1 MESVQHQ
8 PYPKQRDLHRL
19 FISMVPTFPYYY
31 HRDKMMHGH
40 DDTDDCEA
48 DDDDTST
55 HWHECRQG
63 ECMNVL
69 VWDVS
74 RQSVVSSLV
83 AVYKV
88 EL

>member
-1 MESVQHQ
+1 
-8 PYPKQRDLHRL
+8 
-19 FISMVPTFPYYY
+19 MVPTFPYYY
-31 HRDKMMHGH
+31 HRDKMMV
-40 DDTDDCEA
+40 TMIADCEA

-63 ECMNVL
+63 DCMNVL

-74 RQSVVSSLV
+74 RTSVVSFLV
-83 AVYKV
+83 AKV

>member
-1 MESVQHQ
+1 MGTSVRSKIVCT
-8 PYPKQRDLHRL
+8 PN
-19 FISMVPTFPYYY
+19 
-31 HRDKMMHGH
+31 
-40 DDTDDCEA
+40 DDTDDCDA

-63 ECMNVL
+63 DCMNVL

-74 RQSVVSSLV
+74 RKSVVSFLV
-83 AVYKV
+83 AKV